1 MNQSVPPT
9 PDLSAEAL
17 LVRARRQVARERAAR
32 LEAEAIAEKGL
43 RDLYESQKR
52 LLLLQRVTEGANKTD
67 DIDAALHLALT
78 EVGSD
83 LGWALGHAY
92 LRRNGKLVVTAT
104 WQAVETSEL
113 AEFAAASAEMCFEP
127 GVGLPGRVLADPQPH
142 WIEDV
147 TTDTNFPRAPIAA
160 QCKMSSACA
169 FPVRVGDEVAAV
181 LEFFTHKRMP
191 ANNEV
196 MSILSQVGTQLGRV
210 VERER
215 ARLALV
221 HDALHDALTGLP
233 NRTLLGDRL
242 DTAFARAAQ
251 RPSEQL
257 AILVIDLD
265 GFKAV
270 NDSLGHH
277 GGDALL
283 VDVATQM
290 RDCLTAH
297 EVQASQALRPIQ
309 STVARTGGDEFVI
322 LVEGVDAGIQASSI
336 ARDITMRLSMPVHI
350 DQRAVTIGVS
360 IGIAVH
366 NDTYKDGGQ
375 LIRDADLA
383 MYDAKSGGRGRTVT
397 FCESLGAKVR
407 STHSLEKALKE
418 AIQNEEFELYYQPI
432 VSLAEGGRIEGF
444 EALLRWNHPKRGL
457 LSPDAFITLAESTG
471 LILVIG
477 DWVLKEACKTVAG
490 WHRQCRGRTPFI
502 SINISPKQFLQS
514 EFADRVASIM
524 LESEIDPTAVRLEVT
539 EGVAII
545 DADRTREIITQIR
558 SWGVKTSLDDFGT
571 GFSSLSYLQT
581 LPFDAIKIDR
591 SFVQAMDGSAQGEGI
606 VCAILNLART
616 MNMTV
621 VAEGVETAA
630 QHAMLSALGCD
641 FGQGYLFGRPVSE
654 RRALAML
661 NPSLGDGRGG
671 ALAFGT

>member
-1 MNQSVPPT
+1 MKQAPLPRS
-9 PDLSAEAL
+9 DLSTEAL
-17 LVRARRQVARERAAR
+17 LARAKRQVARERAAR

-43 RDLYESQKR
+43 RELYESQKR
-52 LLLLQRVTEGANKTD
+52 LQLLQRVTEGANKTD
-67 DIDAALHLALT
+67 QIDAALRLALT

-92 LRRNGKLVVTAT
+92 LRRNGKLVVAAT

-147 TTDTNFPRAPIAA
+147 TTDTNFPRAPVAA
-160 QCKMSSACA
+160 RCNMSSACA

-191 ANNEV
+191 ASGEV
-196 MSILSQVGTQLGRV
+196 MAILSQVGTQLGRV

-215 ARLALV
+215 ARLALI
-221 HDALHDALTGLP
+221 HDALHDTLTGLP
-233 NRTLLGDRL
+233 NRALLGDRL
-242 DTAFARAAQ
+242 DTAFARASQ
-251 RPSEQL
+251 RPDEQL
-257 AILVIDLD
+257 AILVMDLD

-270 NDSLGHH
+270 NDSLGHQA
-277 GGDALL
+277 GDALL
-283 VDVATQM
+283 VNVADQM
-290 RDCLTAH
+290 RDCLASH
-297 EVQASQALRPIQ
+297 EIGARQESCPLQC
-309 STVARTGGDEFVI
+309 TVARTGGDEFVI
-322 LVEGVDAGIQASSI
+322 LVEGVNADRQARII
-336 ARDITMRLSMPVHI
+336 AHDMTTRLSIPIIVE
-350 DQRAVTIGVS
+350 QRAVS
-360 IGIAVH
+360 IGASIGGALYRA
-366 NDTYKDGGQ
+366 TYKDGGQ

-383 MYDAKSGGRGRTVT
+383 MYEAKCSGRGRTVI
-397 FCESLGAKVR
+397 FCDSLGAKIR
-407 STHSLEKALKE
+407 DTHSLEQDLRK
-418 AIQNEEFELYYQPI
+418 AIQKDEFELYYQPI
-432 VSLAEGGRIEGF
+432 VSLATQGTIEGF
-444 EALLRWNHPKRGL
+444 EALLRWNHPQRGL
-457 LSPDAFITLAESTG
+457 LSPDAFIELAETTG

-490 WHRQCRGRTPFI
+490 WHRQRPGNKPFI
-502 SINISPKQFLQS
+502 SINISPKQFLQP
-514 EFADRVASIM
+514 EFGERVASIM
-524 LESEIDPTAVRLEVT
+524 FESEIDPTTVRLEVT

-545 DADRTREIITQIR
+545 DADRTRKLIAEIR

-621 VAEGVETAA
+621 IAEGVETIA
-630 QHAMLSALGCD
+630 QQAMLSALGCD

-654 RRALAML
+654 HRALEILMAM
-661 NPSLGDGRGG
+661 PSVVAAETPAVGN
-671 ALAFGT
+671 